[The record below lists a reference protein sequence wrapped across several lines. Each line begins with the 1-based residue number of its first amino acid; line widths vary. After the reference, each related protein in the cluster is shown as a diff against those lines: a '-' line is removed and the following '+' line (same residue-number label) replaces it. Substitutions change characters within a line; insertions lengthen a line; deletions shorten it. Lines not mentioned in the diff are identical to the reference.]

1 LGIEAHTVCSLV
13 TAPMTEVIGI
23 YGLSTDAMQ
32 PHSNCLMVSRS
43 HVPSFTRW
51 PSHRNLLLR
60 VQVQS
65 LIDLPESILL
75 LVAKIRQKCIA
86 LLGYIGIPWS
96 ESNRHGLYPAFE
108 KTGISPAFVLNELHF
123 QHIFQILQ
131 EQVDVLMGHVS
142 HQNQPQSS
150 FWLTGH
156 GDVPVAFH

>member
-1 LGIEAHTVCSLV
+1 MLSAFFWLFGTV

-96 ESNRHGLYPAFE
+96 ESNRHGLYHANE
-108 KTGISPAFVLNELHF
+108 LAGISPAFVLKICQLNEGRYFVMRNLK
-123 QHIFQILQ
+123 
-131 EQVDVLMGHVS
+131 
-142 HQNQPQSS
+142 
-150 FWLTGH
+150 TKRTTKKR
-156 GDVPVAFH
+156 